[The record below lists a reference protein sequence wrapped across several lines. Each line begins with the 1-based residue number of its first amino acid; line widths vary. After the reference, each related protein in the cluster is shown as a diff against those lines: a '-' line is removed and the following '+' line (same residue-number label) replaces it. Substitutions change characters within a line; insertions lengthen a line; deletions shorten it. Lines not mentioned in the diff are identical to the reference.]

1 MRKPWTSRPGTP
13 WWVSAFT
20 DIGRPLMSV
29 VVLVLCAPGE
39 QHLARMAGWTPEL
52 AWGMAG
58 LLAAYA
64 GIAAVVATVR
74 PKGASGKRSAVLGAV
89 LALLLAMAAQP
100 VSHLFVTGWLSD
112 TPRAPV
118 WLIVTVSTVPPLVL
132 GHLLHLAAGAPD
144 STLSAGQP
152 VSVPDNAGQVQ
163 PDRVDL
169 VRWTARVRPS
179 VRPAPGHP
187 AGQPAAALS
196 APVRPP
202 LVNLSKAPVRP
213 AVSATVRPV
222 VRQLS
227 GGTKLSDRVKE
238 LMSAGHTDSEIRDI
252 VNAERPGIKPD
263 SLSKSVRRARTAP

>member
-1 MRKPWTSRPGTP
+1 MRKPWTTRPGTP

-74 PKGASGKRSAVLGAV
+74 PQGAPGKRSAVVGAI

-132 GHLLHLAAGAPD
+132 GHLLHLAAGHVDTDGRTLADAAGQTAPAPA
-144 STLSAGQP
+144 LPAGQP
-152 VSVPDNAGQVQ
+152 VSAPVP
-163 PDRVDL
+163 
-169 VRWTARVRPS
+169 
-179 VRPAPGHP
+179 
-187 AGQPAAALS
+187 LS
-196 APVRPP
+196 APVPVRPAASAP
-202 LVNLSKAPVRP
+202 AAGHPSGQPVSAAVNLSKTPVPVRP
-213 AVSATVRPV
+213 SMSTAVRL
-222 VRQLS
+222 LS